1 MEYDYYLEQ
10 KYLNEGRVEARI
22 LSAAQAE
29 ALGYEDDYRR
39 SAVDH
44 KLYVDGFNSV
54 EAIHSYLSDLV
65 NCILVE

>member
-39 SAVDH
+39 SATDH
-44 KLYVDGFNSV
+44 KLSVDGFNSV